1 MKTAEQIQGGFPII
15 EDLKKLTTE
24 IAKEKIMEMP
34 GIGDYSADLMN
45 PHGGFSIDAW
55 SADIFGKL
63 FFGKDA
69 ETNRSTIEKTKNEG
83 INRWGKWAR
92 TAFVYVVHDSG
103 IVEKNGNRSEINV
116 NN

>member
-1 MKTAEQIQGGFPII
+1 
-15 EDLKKLTTE
+15 
-24 IAKEKIMEMP
+24 MEMP